1 MAIRHPDDGGFRMA
15 IERAGWIQ
23 LARGIPVFFLLA
35 VAAYAAWSSVYA
47 VEEFEEAVVLRFGRY
62 ESTQGPGLHF
72 KIPFVDEA
80 VLVDTSEHSMR
91 LPLESYRADEGRGGA
106 QRVPQPGQEEALIL
120 TGDLYAA
127 VVEWNVIWRVVEPKE
142 YLFSIEAKQIQ
153 DTITAVARSTMNRI
167 VGDYSA
173 DEILTGKREEIGLA
187 ALEEM
192 QRILAQFDCGVQIA
206 GLQMQRVTP
215 PERVKPAFDEVNAS
229 IQTRDQLVNEAN
241 QERNRLIPMAEAHAD
256 RLIREAE
263 GYAARRR
270 AEAQGEI
277 AALLAK
283 YEAYRQAPEITRE
296 RMYLDAM
303 QEILSNSGPK
313 MILDQ
318 QLEGPL
324 PLLNLGDGTPPFTSA
339 NDGRSE
345 GSVRRRPRGS
355 SSSDRE
361 QSRDTLRAGQE
372 TRRRP

>member
-1 MAIRHPDDGGFRMA
+1 MAIRHHDDGGFRMA
-15 IERAGWIQ
+15 FDRSGWVQ

-35 VAAYAAWSSVYA
+35 VIAYAVWSSVFTVSA
-47 VEEFEEAVVLRFGRY
+47 HEQAVVLRFGRY
-62 ESTQGPGLHF
+62 QSTQGPGLHF

-80 VLVDTSEHSMR
+80 VRVDTSEHSMR
-91 LPLESYRADEGRGGA
+91 LPPEAYRIDEGRGGP
-106 QRVPQPGQEEALIL
+106 QRVARPGQEEALIL
-120 TGDLYAA
+120 TGDLYAG
-127 VVEWNVIWRVVEPKE
+127 VVEWNVIWRVVEPKD
-142 YLFSIEAKQIQ
+142 YLFSIQAEQVQ
-153 DTITAVARSTMNRI
+153 NTITAVARSTMNRI

-187 ALEEM
+187 ALKEM
-192 QRILAQFDCGVQIA
+192 QRILAQFDCGVEIA
-206 GLQMQRVTP
+206 DLQMQRVTP

-241 QERNRLIPMAEAHAD
+241 QERNRLIPLAEADAD

-263 GYAARRR
+263 GYADRRL

-296 RMYLDAM
+296 RLYLDSM

-313 MILDQ
+313 IILDQ

-324 PLLNLGDGTPPFTSA
+324 PLLNLGDGTPPFGSA
-339 NDGRSE
+339 AGGE
-345 GSVRRRPRGS
+345 TGGSTGGGQRGS
-355 SSSDRE
+355 SERGRRRSL
-361 QSRDTLRAGQE
+361 LRAGSE
-372 TRRRP
+372 TERQP